1 MTLGAT
7 SKFVWV
13 LVDSGYTIGHFDEQS
28 CLLNNF
34 KNINEWQHSAY
45 HKRTPNPARCLGE
58 RCIRF
63 FSGVWAQP
71 PTVLVHSEGLG
82 WAHTACKCSVIHRHA
97 DWTFALST
105 TYRLSLRWDGEVR
118 LPPWEGILEV
128 SGGEGPSQW
137 PGSSPASPPSNTT
150 LYSLSYIAS
159 LSTIHLVWHKN
170 IYKASIIKLVLLQ

>member
-63 FSGVWAQP
+63 VSGVWGEAP
-71 PTVLVHSEGLG
+71 AANGFGAFWRPRMSPHSIQMFS
-82 WAHTACKCSVIHRHA
+82 HTSTCWLNI
-97 DWTFALST
+97 ALST
-105 TYRLSLRWDGEVR
+105 IYRLSLRWDGEVR
-118 LPPWEGILEV
+118 LPPLGRYF
-128 SGGEGPSQW
+128 GSQW
-137 PGSSPASPPSNTT
+137 GGRSKSVTRKFPGFPPVKYHPA
-150 LYSLSYIAS
+150 
-159 LSTIHLVWHKN
+159 
-170 IYKASIIKLVLLQ
+170 